1 MVGYKSVK
9 RRHVAAILRRSHRRK
24 EPEPEIKQEEE
35 DMEEDFQHHSALG
48 DDLFDVSPMCVV
60 SELINK
66 FLKIVQQFN
75 AFYVFLGFEFFR
87 HGVNR

>member
-1 MVGYKSVK
+1 MRDLVNSPFSYVLDDNYEIINKNRVVGYKSVK

-48 DDLFDVSPMCVV
+48 DDLFDVSPMFDV
-60 SELINK
+60 S
-66 FLKIVQQFN
+66 
-75 AFYVFLGFEFFR
+75 
-87 HGVNR
+87 